1 MTVGLA
7 LVVSDGLDAER
18 EANDIVRVFRLGK
31 TDTVMSCL
39 GDRFQDARVLINT
52 MASSSGPITC
62 RTCSQDIVHVQSA
75 LDELPKRFRPNVKV
89 EYGHAG
95 GSGCETVGDS

>member
-39 GDRFQDARVLINT
+39 GDRF
-52 MASSSGPITC
+52 
-62 RTCSQDIVHVQSA
+62 
-75 LDELPKRFRPNVKV
+75 
-89 EYGHAG
+89 
-95 GSGCETVGDS
+95 

>member
-7 LVVSDGLDAER
+7 LEVSDGLDAER

-39 GDRFQDARVLINT
+39 GDRFQDACVLINT
-52 MASSSGPITC
+52 LASSSGPITC
-62 RTCSQDIVHVQSA
+62 RTCSQDIVHVKSA

-89 EYGHAG
+89 EYGH
-95 GSGCETVGDS
+95 VGMRLQDC

>member
-18 EANDIVRVFRLGK
+18 EANDIVRVIRLGK
-31 TDTVMSCL
+31 ADTVMSCL
-39 GDRFQDARVLINT
+39 GDCFQDACVLVNAL
-52 MASSSGPITC
+52 ASSFGPITC
-62 RTCSQDIVHVQSA
+62 RTCSQDIVHVKSA

-89 EYGHAG
+89 EYGH
-95 GSGCETVGDS
+95 VGMRLQDC